1 MDFQARLEALSEKAN
16 AHRELLATEEAAK
29 TALVMPFLQAL
40 GYDVFNPSEVVPE
53 FTCDVGTKKGEKVDY
68 AVRIDGEI
76 RMLLECKPCT
86 QDLSLRH
93 ASQLYRYFSVT
104 DAKFAI
110 LTNGAAYKFYTDLD
124 ASNRMDEKPFFEF
137 DLCRLK
143 KTDIRNLAKFQR
155 AGFDVDA
162 IVETAASLQ
171 MEGQVIK
178 AIEAE
183 MSEPSPDFVRLVASR
198 ITGKRLTAGVKAAIA
213 RHIPN
218 AFNAILRDRLN
229 ERLTSAIDVATE
241 EPASSSEIETTQDE
255 VEGFLIVRAIA
266 SEVVEPERI
275 VMRDAKS
282 YCAVLLDDNNRK
294 PIARL
299 WFNSDTTRH
308 LGTFD
313 ESKEETRHQLGKLTD
328 IYQHRTTILAR
339 IRSMLGTA

>member
-16 AHRELLATEEAAK
+16 THREVLATEEAAK

-68 AVRIDGEI
+68 AIRIDGEV
-76 RMLLECKPCT
+76 RMLLECKPCN
-86 QDLSLRH
+86 QELSIRH

-110 LTNGAAYKFYTDLD
+110 LTNGAKYKFYSDLD

-137 DLCRLK
+137 DLCKLK
-143 KTDIRNLAKFQR
+143 KTDVRNLAKFQR

-162 IVETAASLQ
+162 IVETAANLQ
-171 MEGQVIK
+171 MEGEVIK
-178 AIEAE
+178 AIETE
-183 MSEPSPDFVRLVASR
+183 MSEPSADFVRLIASR
-198 ITGKRLTAGVKAAIA
+198 TTGKRLTTGVKSAIA

-229 ERLTSAIDVATE
+229 ERLTSAIEVATE
-241 EPASSSEIETTQDE
+241 EPASSSEIETTQE
-255 VEGFLIVRAIA
+255 EIEGFLIVRAIA
-266 SEVVEPERI
+266 SEVVEPERV

-299 WFNSDTTRH
+299 WFNSETTRH

-313 ESKEETRHQLGKLTD
+313 ESKEETRHQLEKLTD
-328 IYQHRTTILAR
+328 IYRHRTTILAR
-339 IRSMLGTA
+339 VRAMVSTA